1 MDVAEEEIEKN
12 APQQDCSWMSKQIS
26 KSIEALFQLYFEQGQ
41 ENGEGISFLSFIA

>member
-26 KSIEALFQLYFEQGQ
+26 ESIEAPFQLYFEQGQ
-41 ENGEGISFLSFIA
+41 ENGEGMSFLSFIA